1 MPLLNHPAP
10 AKSVEEG
17 PIELVLVDRNSS
29 NKVLRNDGPTR
40 SNAQLSSTRVVRE
53 PQSLLT
59 GQLVSSRF
67 RLGRCLPPGRAPSC
81 WPSSRCWR

>member
-40 SNAQLSSTRVVRE
+40 SNAQLSSTRVG
-53 PQSLLT
+53 T
-59 GQLVSSRF
+59 
-67 RLGRCLPPGRAPSC
+67 RAPE
-81 WPSSRCWR
+81 PSHRSASQ